1 MAEIYTSYFGG
12 STSPRVRLVY
22 NITSQTGGAAT
33 ITWILDYVP
42 TSGYPASTNGTA
54 RNWTIAIDGQIRS
67 GSYNINGV
75 SGATRISTGTITVN
89 KQGSARNISL
99 SASFGFNLTW
109 SGTYAGTLTTT
120 GTLKIDAKQSSTVSY
135 NANGGSGAPGS
146 QTKWYG
152 EILTLSSTRPTRSG
166 YTFVGWATSSG
177 GSAVYQPGGK
187 YGDDKS
193 VTLYAVWSTDSYIIT
208 YNANGGSGAPAA
220 GTKKHGSVFYISQT
234 KPTRSGYTFVGWG
247 TSSASSTVA
256 YEAGALYIPDAS
268 IDLYAIWK
276 VAYNPPRIVNIKMDR
291 CDSAGTLKD
300 DGTYILVTCSWATD
314 VTANTMYIRYK
325 RSDSSSW
332 SVSSYTLSG
341 TSGYVSKVVGS
352 GSVDVEYIYNVQ
364 IEIKDS
370 SGSTIA
376 NQDVS
381 AMKYIIDFKSGGT
394 GIAIGKAA
402 TTDNLFEVAL
412 PTQFTG
418 GIEYIQIPSGK
429 NLNDYKTPGF
439 YRITSNSIA
448 AQISNTPVN
457 SAASVEI
464 GINASGPTGVYQR
477 YIVHDTTK
485 PNVYIRNFW
494 NNTWSSWERVLFVGE
509 FNTYFDAR
517 NGTTFHTKY
526 MERLKANTPTFKGE
540 ITFPY
545 GITGSAY
552 KIGYFVTINFARQSK
567 TFSGSGENK
576 SASETLPT
584 WAKPVSNTTFNLN
597 RSSGGGVVTWP
608 LSLHLNTDGTIT
620 YSSYGTGTHVFS
632 GSVTYMCSNAD

>member
-12 STSPRVRLVY
+12 NTSPRVRLVY
-22 NITSQTGGAAT
+22 NITSQTGGAST

-42 TSGYPASTNGTA
+42 TSGHAASTNGQA
-54 RNWTIAIDGQIRS
+54 RSWTIAIDGQTRS

-152 EILTLSSTRPTRSG
+152 EILTLSSTRPTRNG

-193 VTLYAVWSTDSYIIT
+193 VTLYAVWSTDSYTIT

-220 GTKKHGSVFYISQT
+220 QTKKHDAVIYLSST
-234 KPTRSGYTFVGWG
+234 KPTRSGYTFNGWG
-247 TSSASSTVA
+247 TAPGSTTVA
-256 YEAGALYIPDAS
+256 YAAGALYAANAS
-268 IDLYAIWK
+268 ITLYAIWS
-276 VAYNPPRIVNIKMDR
+276 VTYNPPRIANVKMDR
-291 CDSAGTLKD
+291 CGSDGTLKD
-300 DGTYILVTCSWATD
+300 DGTYIRVTCNWATD

-332 SVSSYTLSG
+332 SSSSYTLSG
-341 TSGYVSKVVGS
+341 TSGSVNQVVGS
-352 GSVDVEYIYNVQ
+352 GSINVEYIYNVQ

-376 NQDVS
+376 NRDVS

-394 GIAIGKAA
+394 GVAIGKAA
-402 TTDNLFEVAL
+402 TEDNLLDIAL
-412 PTQFTG
+412 PVRFNN
-418 GIEYIQIPSGK
+418 GISYIAIPPNQ

-439 YRITSNSIA
+439 YYCAYTA
-448 AQISNTPVN
+448 HAVTISNTP
-457 SAASVEI
+457 I
-464 GINASGPTGVYQR
+464 GDAFTLEVSIHAGYRQIFTVYHT
-477 YIVHDTTK
+477 YNPDTW
-485 PNVYIRNFW
+485 IRNYYDGAW
-494 NNTWSSWERVLFVGE
+494 GSWCKVVREDRFNSLFDSRFYSLFPEEYMNRMEIEKPVGM
-509 FNTYFDAR
+509 
-517 NGTTFHTKY
+517 G
-526 MERLKANTPTFKGE
+526 
-540 ITFPY
+540 
-545 GITGSAY
+545 
-552 KIGYFVTINFARQSK
+552 TINFGYGLTARGYKLGYLVTLNVERQRV
-567 TFSGSGENK
+567 TWNGTGENK
-576 SASETLPT
+576 VPAESSSFPR
-584 WAKPVSNTTFNLN
+584 WAKPMSETSFHIS
-597 RSSGGGVVTWP
+597 RSSGTGTVTWP
-608 LSLHLNTDGTIT
+608 LTIHLRSDGSFA
-620 YSSYGTGTHVFS
+620 YSSYGTGTHIMS
-632 GSVTYMCSNAD
+632 GSITYLSSEYL